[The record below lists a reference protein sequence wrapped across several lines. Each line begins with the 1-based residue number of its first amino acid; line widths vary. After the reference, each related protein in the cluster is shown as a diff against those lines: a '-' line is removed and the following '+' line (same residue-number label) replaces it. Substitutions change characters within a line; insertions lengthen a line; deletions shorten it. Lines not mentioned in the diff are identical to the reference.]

1 MIYKLYILEIVGN
14 LPILFGVLSAGII
27 FKMIILSIIEPN
39 KKEDGGYRGYI
50 ISEECQAFKYSV
62 NFINR
67 IKRLSYLL
75 IMCLTIATLTP
86 SKTFMYSA
94 LGIQETINFI
104 QGNEEVKEMSSKVLK
119 VINMKLDK
127 YIESE
132 IKN

>member
-1 MIYKLYILEIVGN
+1 MVYKLYILEIVGN

-50 ISEECQAFKYSV
+50 TSEECQAFKYSV

-75 IMCLTIATLTP
+75 IMCLTIAILTP

-127 YIESE
+127 YIEPE